1 MTLMSKKL
9 VEIRSL
15 SVVYNGNNILKD
27 IDLDIYENDFLG
39 VIGPN
44 GGGKTTLVKAI
55 LGLVKPVRGSIQLFF
70 DKGSIGYM
78 PQISRFDTKF
88 PISVFDVVLSGLAGK
103 DKLFGKSSKKGR
115 DKAKKLLEQMGVI
128 HLRKKA
134 IGELS
139 GGEMQRV
146 FLCRSLISQPELLIL
161 DEPNT
166 FVDNQFE
173 RDLFNELKKLNDR
186 MAIML
191 VSHDVGTIAYYIKT
205 IACIN
210 RKLHYHPSNIITEKQ
225 LAAYD
230 CPLQIIT
237 HGDVPHTVLKEHDK
251 S

>member
-1 MTLMSKKL
+1 MSKKL
-9 VEIRSL
+9 VEIQSL
-15 SVVYNGNNILKD
+15 SVAYNGDNVLKD
-27 IDLDIYENDFLG
+27 VDLDIYENDFLG

-55 LGLVKPVRGSIQLFF
+55 LGLAKPVSGSIQLFF

-88 PISVFDVVLSGLAGK
+88 PISVFDVVLSGMAGK
-103 DKLFGKSSKKGR
+103 GKLPGKLSKKGQN
-115 DKAKKLLEQMGVI
+115 KAKELLEQMGVI

-166 FVDNQFE
+166 YVDNQFE

-205 IACIN
+205 IACVN